1 MIDKTKNTDIIA
13 SVMELDDDL
22 RLLYIHYQ
30 KQSRR
35 FQKLGYLNAGLGI
48 LFILYTLFNTHGLI
62 SVGELGSYIGGI
74 AGPFMALAGF
84 FLLFATLSTQKNQTV
99 FQNQTIRNQSTQ
111 FSLQSF
117 DNSFFNLLD
126 HYLSFVGKYTI
137 QVKGETFSVEDFKT
151 KLNYWKPYF
160 KEYMQLTGSSA
171 DIPSDELKQWLFNEF
186 SNQQNQV
193 KNLFKPLISMLFFI
207 KDAKIRDK
215 EKYYRML
222 DYQATEAE
230 KFILF
235 YYFITTPN
243 YFTPEEMPVV
253 STFLKRIDSK
263 TLIHP
268 DHTGWLG
275 T

>member
-1 MIDKTKNTDIIA
+1 RLLKNKFSHLSMIDKTKNTDIIA

-22 RLLYIHYQ
+22 RLLYIHSQ

-48 LFILYTLFNTHGLI
+48 LFILYTLFITHGLI

-137 QVKGETFSVEDFKT
+137 QDRKSV
-151 KLNYWKPYF
+151 
-160 KEYMQLTGSSA
+160 
-171 DIPSDELKQWLFNEF
+171 
-186 SNQQNQV
+186 V
-193 KNLFKPLISMLFFI
+193 
-207 KDAKIRDK
+207 
-215 EKYYRML
+215 
-222 DYQATEAE
+222 
-230 KFILF
+230 
-235 YYFITTPN
+235 
-243 YFTPEEMPVV
+243 
-253 STFLKRIDSK
+253 
-263 TLIHP
+263 
-268 DHTGWLG
+268 
-275 T
+275 